1 MASTASYDAIVLG
14 AGGVG
19 SAAMYQLARRG
30 LRVLGIDRFAPPHDR
45 GSSHGQTRIIRQ
57 AYFEHPDYVPLLLES
72 YRLWAELEQHTGRQL
87 LIKTGLLEVGPADG
101 IVVPGVLA
109 ATRRHGL
116 AVESLSPTAAQERWP
131 ALYVP
136 DDMVAVFEPQA
147 GALRVEQCV
156 RAHLVAAQE
165 AGADLR
171 VGVDILGWSFEGDSV
186 NVETTAGRFSAAR
199 LIVTAGAWAGRLLAD
214 LDLKLEVRRKA
225 MLWYPESDSM
235 TRADAGFPCF
245 LYELPNGVF
254 YGMPSI
260 DGAGVKVAEHS
271 GGESVDDPLHV
282 DRSLRERDL
291 KPVEA
296 FLRTHLPTVL
306 PACRDHAICLYT
318 MSPDEHFV
326 VDRHPAHPQVVF
338 AAGLSGHGFKFA
350 PVLGA
355 ALADLAINGRTDRPV
370 DFLSLSR
377 FES

>member
-1 MASTASYDAIVLG
+1 MSTAASYDSIVLG

-72 YRLWAELEQHTGRQL
+72 YRLWAELEQHAGRQL
-87 LIKTGLLEVGPADG
+87 LLNTGLVEIGSADG
-101 IVVPGVLA
+101 IVVPGVLEA
-109 ATRRHGL
+109 ARRHGL
-116 AVESLSPTAAQERWP
+116 AVETLTPPAAQERWP

-171 VGVDILGWSFEGDSV
+171 VGVEVLGWSFEGNSAS
-186 NVETTAGRFSAAR
+186 VETTAGRFSAAR
-199 LIVTAGAWAGRLLAD
+199 LIVTTGAWAGRLLAD
-214 LDLKLEVRRKA
+214 LDLKLQVRRKA
-225 MLWYPESDSM
+225 MLWYPESDLT

-245 LYELPNGVF
+245 LYELPHGVF

-260 DGAGVKVAEHS
+260 DGSGVKVAEHS
-271 GGESVDDPLHV
+271 GGESIDDPLHV

-291 KPVEA
+291 EPVEA

-318 MSPDEHFV
+318 MSPDEHFII
-326 VDRHPAHPQVVF
+326 DRHPQHPQVVF

-355 ALADLAINGRTDRPV
+355 ALADLAINGATRLPIE
-370 DFLSLSR
+370 FLSLRR
-377 FES
+377 FG

>member
-1 MASTASYDAIVLG
+1 MAASASYDAIVLG

-57 AYFEHPDYVPLLLES
+57 AYFEHADYVPLLLES
-72 YRLWAELEQHTGRQL
+72 YRLWTELEQHTGRQL
-87 LIKTGLLEVGPADG
+87 LIDTGLVEIGPADG
-101 IVVPGVLA
+101 MVVPGVLEA
-109 ATRRHGL
+109 ARRHGL
-116 AVESLSPTAAQERWP
+116 AIETLTPAAAQERWP

-136 DDMVAVFEPQA
+136 DDMVAVFEPKA

-171 VGVDILGWSFEGDSV
+171 VGVEVLGWSFESDSASV
-186 NVETTAGRFSAAR
+186 DTTAGRFSAAR
-199 LIVTAGAWAGRLLAD
+199 LIVTAGAWADRLLAD
-214 LDLKLEVRRKA
+214 LDLKLEIRRKA
-225 MLWYPESDSM
+225 MLWYPESDHT

-245 LYELPNGVF
+245 LYELPHGVF

-260 DGAGVKVAEHS
+260 DGSGVKVAEHS
-271 GGESVDDPLHV
+271 GGEPVDDPLHV

-291 KPVEA
+291 QAVEA
-296 FLRTHLPTVL
+296 FLRTHMPTVL

-318 MSPDEHFV
+318 MSPDEHFI
-326 VDRHPAHPQVVF
+326 VDRHPQHPQVIF

-350 PVLGA
+350 PALGA
-355 ALADLAINGRTDRPV
+355 ALADLAINGATRLPI
-370 DFLSLSR
+370 DFLSLRR
-377 FES
+377 FP